1 MFPKFLSSRDLS
13 KREEKKRRNNKPEE
27 ANVIIQTALDKRLIL
42 MTLLVSGMSIT
53 YCMNLP
59 TVVNLDL

>member
-27 ANVIIQTALDKRLIL
+27 ANVITTTALDKRLIL

-53 YCMNLP
+53 YCMNLA